1 MIVMTAQQNAAF
13 VELVQAWKQRH
24 SLRSSAADVRDLGA
38 ARIVLEDA
46 RGEMSRSLQL
56 HR

>member
-13 VELVQAWKQRH
+13 VELVQAWKHRH
-24 SLRSSAADVRDLGA
+24 SLRASGADVRDLGA
-38 ARIVLEDA
+38 ARITLEDA
-46 RGEMSRSLQL
+46 RAEMSRSLQL

>member
-24 SLRSSAADVRDLGA
+24 SLRSSGAQVGDIGA
-38 ARIVLEDA
+38 ARIALEDA
-46 RGEMSRSLQL
+46 RAEMSRSLQL

>member
-13 VELVQAWKQRH
+13 VELVQAWKHRH
-24 SLRSSAADVRDLGA
+24 SLRSSGAQVGDLGA
-38 ARIVLEDA
+38 ARIALEDA
-46 RGEMSRSLQL
+46 RAEMSRSLQL

>member
-13 VELVQAWKQRH
+13 VELVQAWKHRH
-24 SLRSSAADVRDLGA
+24 SLRSCGAQVSDLGA
-38 ARIVLEDA
+38 ARIALEDA
-46 RGEMSRSLQL
+46 RAEMSRSLQL